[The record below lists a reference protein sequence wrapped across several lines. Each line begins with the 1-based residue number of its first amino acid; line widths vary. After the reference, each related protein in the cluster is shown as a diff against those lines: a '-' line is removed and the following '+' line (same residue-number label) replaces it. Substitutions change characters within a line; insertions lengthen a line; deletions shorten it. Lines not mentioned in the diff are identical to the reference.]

1 MAEIAL
7 ISTVRLGL
15 VGESAGLE
23 MSREGCVVKKSLIYR
38 LLVE

>member
-7 ISTVRLGL
+7 ISTLQLGL
-15 VGESAGLE
+15 LGEAASLE
-23 MSREGCVVKKSLIYR
+23 MSREGYFVKKSLIYR